1 MWPVGLRNIT
11 WQWPQRL
18 GTHPAAPAEIKGK
31 VLGETS
37 SDKGSMQPS
46 FHSLIFLLFC
56 GLPVSKGVFNR
67 LQLVLVLLRG
77 CAEAR
82 AGQDSAWSWGT
93 TQCPAVEKCGQ
104 RTWGGANPVGV
115 TLFVVCL
122 LPRWFDIRFYSFTE
136 NLVSTQ
142 HFSRSKAATN
152 KTQSV

>member
-37 SDKGSMQPS
+37 SKEESMQPS

-67 LQLVLVLLRG
+67 LQLVLALLRG

-82 AGQDSAWSWGT
+82 AGQCLELGH

-104 RTWGGANPVGV
+104 RT
-115 TLFVVCL
+115 
-122 LPRWFDIRFYSFTE
+122 
-136 NLVSTQ
+136 
-142 HFSRSKAATN
+142 
-152 KTQSV
+152 